1 MSNNS
6 EWVSLRHAADILG
19 VHPATVRNWADKGD
33 LPSRR
38 TPGGHRRFRRSDLN
52 KLAATQQVT
61 ETQHDEVQLI
71 LQNALGQARMQLSRD
86 NLEVQPWYAAMSG
99 ETRGT
104 LREQGRAVLEAMRT
118 YLDSG
123 DSDANLATA
132 VKLGKE
138 YAARLHE
145 DALTLPQAM
154 RGFFY
159 FSDFV
164 LDSVLKLSEVSAL
177 RDQNEWA
184 KLLRQVND
192 FDNAM
197 LLSIVEYYD
206 AMLEHSEDE

>member
-1 MSNNS
+1 MSNHS
-6 EWVSLRHAADILG
+6 EWVSLRHAAEILG

-38 TPGGHRRFRRSDLN
+38 TPGGHRRFRRSDLQ
-52 KLAATQQVT
+52 KLAATQQAT
-61 ETQHDEVQLI
+61 DTQHGEVQLI
-71 LQNALGQARMQLSRD
+71 LQNALGQARMHLSRD

-99 ETRGT
+99 TTRGT

-118 YLDSG
+118 YMDSG

-132 VKLGKE
+132 VKLGKD

-164 LDSVLKLSEVSAL
+164 LDSVLKLSEVSAM

-192 FDNAM
+192 FNNAM